1 MAGIE
6 VISSSL
12 VGKSSNATSMSRLEL
27 TAFDVRLL
35 LIDPVQRAL
44 FFHKPQ
50 RQNFIPHLK
59 NSLSRALDF
68 FPPLAGRLATTSND
82 DGTTTFFVD
91 CNNAGAEFTHAV
103 AASLSIS
110 DILDPKYV
118 PEIMPSFFVL
128 NGSPNYEG
136 VSKPLLGVQ
145 ITELADGLVIA
156 CTANHVVV
164 DGISFWHFVN
174 SWSEISRGLDTIS
187 KSPVFDRCL
196 STAIRL
202 PPLEKHLLRSS
213 VSPPLLERVFHFRK
227 ESLAKLKA
235 KANSEAGTDRI
246 STLQALSAHLWRS
259 CVRCRPLSSSGQEV
273 RFMMAVGAR
282 SRIPLPDGYFGNA
295 VYAARTAISEGELL
309 EKGLGSAASKINE
322 IVGTQTKEMAVKLL
336 EDWIRNPILP
346 VKGDLSFMI
355 TSSPRHNV
363 YGNDFGWGKPIAVRS
378 GKAQKFDGKV
388 TVFPAAGD
396 GGLDAELN
404 LAPEVLQA
412 MECDVEFMEAFI
424 V

>member
-12 VGKSSNATSMSRLEL
+12 VGMSSNATSMSRLEL
-27 TAFDVRLL
+27 TAFDIRLL
-35 LIDPVQRAL
+35 LLSPIQRAL
-44 FFHKPQ
+44 LFRKPQ
-50 RQNFIPHLK
+50 PQNFIPHLE

-91 CNNAGAEFTHAV
+91 CNNARAEFTRAV

-118 PEIMPSFFVL
+118 PEIISSFFVL
-128 NGSPNYEG
+128 NGIRNYQG
-136 VSKPLLGVQ
+136 VSNPLIGVQ
-145 ITELADGLVIA
+145 VTELADGLVIA

-246 STLQALSAHLWRS
+246 SSLQALSAHLWRS
-259 CVRCRPLSSSGQEV
+259 YARCRPQSSSGRKV
-273 RFMMAVGAR
+273 HFFMA
-282 SRIPLPDGYFGNA
+282 
-295 VYAARTAISEGELL
+295 GELL
-309 EKGLGSAASKINE
+309 EKGLGSAALKINE
-322 IVGTQTKEMAVKLL
+322 IVGAQTKEMAVKSL
-336 EDWIRNPILP
+336 EDWMRNPTFA

-355 TSSPRHNV
+355 ASSPRHNV
-363 YGNDFGWGKPIAVRS
+363 YGNDFGWGKSIAVRN
-378 GKAQKFDGKV
+378 GKAQIFDGKV
-388 TVFPAAGD
+388 TAFPAAGD
-396 GGLDAELN
+396 GGVDAAVCFTPEEAASGGMELEVC
-404 LAPEVLQA
+404 LPEVILQA
-412 MECDVEFMEAFI
+412 MEDDAEFMTTKLASF
-424 V
+424 